1 LVCKIT
7 ILVTTLTL
15 ISIKPAT
22 ATESGCWV
30 TDAHGA
36 KVIRVTPAG
45 VEKFNVTGFYY
56 PVSAAIDIRNGDVWV
71 GDTGDGRLTKL
82 NKNGSILK
90 RVYLGAPARLGI
102 DPRNGAVWVVNWTS
116 NEIVKVS
123 ASGNVLFRIPNVSRP
138 RFAAVDPRDG
148 SCWTCDR
155 DTQEVIKINASGSII
170 FKKKKEGN
178 EKEYVGVGG
187 VVDPKTGQFIMY
199 KTSYMGNPT
208 RIIKFDPRGNE
219 IWRYPAT
226 GWMANGFG
234 LAVNA
239 NDRSIWV
246 GETFYR
252 RITKLTAAGKL
263 LFHVTDFQFQ
273 PWTLSVCPGDNSVYV
288 VGPLGVSH
296 RNTFARLA
304 ASGRRIVSEKRIG
317 DGDIYGV
324 AAYAGGVAVE
334 PSSLGRIRA
343 LFK

>member
-1 LVCKIT
+1 MVNRAT
-7 ILVTTLTL
+7 ILVISLTL
-15 ISIKPAT
+15 ISIKAAN

-45 VEKFNVTGFYY
+45 VEKFTVTGFDY
-56 PVSAAIDIRNGDVWV
+56 PVSAVIDVRTDDVWV
-71 GDTGDGRLTKL
+71 GDTGTGKLTKL
-82 NKNGSILK
+82 KKNGSILK
-90 RVYLGAPARLGI
+90 RVYVGTPVRLGM
-102 DPRNGAVWVVNWTS
+102 DPRDGAVWVLNRYL

-123 ASGNVLFRIPNVSRP
+123 ANGNILFRVPNISRP
-138 RFAAVDPRDG
+138 YFLAVDPRNG

-155 DTQEVIKINASGSII
+155 DTQEIIKINANGSII
-170 FKKKKEGN
+170 FRKKKEGN
-178 EKEYVGVGG
+178 EREYVGAGG

-199 KTSYMGNPT
+199 KSAYVGNPT

-226 GWMANGFG
+226 GWMADGFG

-252 RITKLTAAGKL
+252 RITKLTAEGKL
-263 LFHVTDFQFQ
+263 LFHVPDFKFQ
-273 PWTLSVCPGDNSVYV
+273 PWTLSVCLGDNSVYV

-296 RNTFARLA
+296 RNTFARLD
-304 ASGRRIVSEKRIG
+304 ASGRRLVSEKRLG
-317 DGDIYGV
+317 DGSIYGL
-324 AAYAGGVAVE
+324 AAYAGGVGVE